1 LRREAGDPT
10 FLLGDAIDFPLFR
23 DLCDA
28 CPGST
33 LEDAFRGDVA
43 ANAPVLF
50 VSGTLDA
57 RTPPENV
64 EAIRASL
71 PNAVHVVVENA
82 GHESRELMSPEYRRL
97 LQAFLRGE
105 SVVDGRVVLPQPRW
119 EGLAD

>member
-1 LRREAGDPT
+1 
-10 FLLGDAIDFPLFR
+10 
-23 DLCDA
+23 
-28 CPGST
+28 
-33 LEDAFRGDVA
+33 
-43 ANAPVLF
+43 VLF
-50 VSGTLDA
+50 VRGTLDA